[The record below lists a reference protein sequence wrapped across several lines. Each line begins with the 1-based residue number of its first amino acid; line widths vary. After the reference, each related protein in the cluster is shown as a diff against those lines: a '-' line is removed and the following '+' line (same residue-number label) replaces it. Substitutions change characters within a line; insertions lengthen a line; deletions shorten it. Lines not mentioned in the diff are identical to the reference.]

1 MIVEERKKPEEILKD
16 IKSQEEEK
24 KFGKLKIFFGYA
36 AGVGKTYSMLEAAHE
51 NKKKGVDVVAGYI
64 EPHARP
70 ETAALTRGI
79 ESIPTIC
86 VNHHGIKLNEFDID
100 AAIKRH
106 PELILIDELAH
117 SNAEGCRNK
126 KRYQDVEEMLK
137 AGINVYTTIN
147 VQHIESIHDMVS
159 SITGVSVKER
169 IPDSVFDMADQVEI
183 IDIEPQEL
191 LDRLNSGKIYKEN
204 QAKRAV
210 NNFFTVDNLTALR
223 EIALRRCADH
233 VNNESEL
240 KGKKKNTEEHIL
252 VCISSAPSN
261 ARIIRTAS
269 RMANAFKSRFT
280 ALYVES
286 PEDTYLSDENKVKL
300 KENMRLAEQLG
311 AKIEVVYGEDV
322 PFQIAEFARLFAV
335 TKVVIGRSS
344 AVRGRIFGRQTLV
357 ERLISYAPL
366 LDVYV
371 IPDASGKKSYWK
383 KKLYK
388 KSEYFVWESFI
399 MFAVLVIASIIGMIF
414 YKIGF
419 EEANIIMVYVLA
431 VLIISVITHNR
442 IFSFI
447 SSMLSVL
454 IFNFLFTIPIYTFHA
469 YGPGYPVT
477 FLIMFLS
484 ALITSSLAVKLKNH
498 ARQSTVIAY
507 RTKIL
512 LDTSQ
517 SLQQAN
523 SAEDIMEVT
532 AQQII
537 KLVKKDVITYIA
549 GEDKLEAPVVHYVNN
564 KVHANDYINENEKAV
579 AMWVMRNNKH
589 AGATTQTLS
598 NAKCLYLSVR
608 VNQKVYGVI
617 AIAIEKESL
626 ETFAKSI
633 LLSILGECALAL
645 ENESNAREK
654 ERVAVLAKNEQLR
667 SNLLRAIS
675 HDLRTPL
682 TSISGNASNFLA
694 NGDAMD
700 EETKRQLFTDIYDDS
715 MWLINLVE
723 NLLSV
728 TRLEDNSMHLNITS
742 ELVEDVIDEALNH
755 ISRKKVEHE
764 IVTEYKDEF
773 LLAKMDPRLIIQ
785 VIINLVDNAIKY
797 TPVNSKIKISVRK
810 RGKMAVFAISDNG
823 PGIKDEVKPKIFDM
837 FYSGNITVA
846 DSRRSLGLG
855 LYLCKIIIETHGGSI
870 IVRDNNPKG
879 TVFEFT
885 LPIGEVN
892 IHE

>member
-1 MIVEERKKPEEILKD
+1 MTDERKKPEEILKE
-16 IKSQEEEK
+16 ISNQEEDK
-24 KFGKLKIFFGYA
+24 KRGKLKIFFGYA

-51 NKKKGVDVVAGYI
+51 AKKKGIDVVAGYI

-70 ETAALTRGI
+70 ETAALTKDLEMLPVI
-79 ESIPTIC
+79 NVE
-86 VNHHGIKLNEFDID
+86 HHGITLKEFDVD
-100 AAIKRH
+100 GAIKRH
-106 PELILIDELAH
+106 PKLILIDELAH

-147 VQHIESIHDMVS
+147 VQHIESIHDVVS

-191 LDRLNSGKIYKEN
+191 LERLRMGKIYKES

-210 NNFFTVDNLTALR
+210 NHFFTVENLTALR
-223 EIALRRCADH
+223 EIALRRCADQ
-233 VNNESEL
+233 VNNISETNGSK
-240 KGKKKNTEEHIL
+240 KGTEEHIL
-252 VCISSAPSN
+252 VCLSSSPSN
-261 ARIIRTAS
+261 AKIIRTAS
-269 RMANAFKSRFT
+269 RMVKAFKANFT

-286 PEDTYLSDENKVKL
+286 LEDPYQTEENKKRL
-300 KENMRLAEQLG
+300 KENMRLAEQFG
-311 AKIEVVYGEDV
+311 AKIEVVYGEDI
-322 PFQIAEFARLFAV
+322 PFQIAEFARLSAV
-335 TKVVIGRSS
+335 TKVVIGRSA
-344 AVRGRIFGRQTLV
+344 AVKGKIFGRQTLV
-357 ERLISYAPL
+357 EKLISYAPL

-371 IPDASGKKSYWK
+371 IPDATGKKVYWK
-383 KKLYK
+383 KKLYR
-388 KSEYFVWESFI
+388 KSENLVLDTAI
-399 MFAVLVIASIIGMIF
+399 MFAVLIVASIIGTIF
-414 YKIGF
+414 FHTGF
-419 EEANIIMVYVLA
+419 EEANIIMIYVLA

-442 IFSFI
+442 IFSFL
-447 SSMLSVL
+447 SSLFSVL
-454 IFNFLFTIPIYTFHA
+454 IFNFLFTVPIYTLHA
-469 YGPGYPVT
+469 YGHGYPVT
-477 FLIMFLS
+477 FLIMFIS

-498 ARQSTVIAY
+498 AKQSAVVAY

-517 SLQQAN
+517 SLQQAE
-523 SAEDIMEVT
+523 SADDIMCVT
-532 AQQII
+532 ARQII
-537 KLVKKDVITYIA
+537 KLVKKDVITYIV
-549 GEDKLEAPVVHYVNN
+549 EDEKLEKPIVHYVDDI
-564 KVHANDYINENEKAV
+564 VHPNDYVNEHEKAV
-579 AMWVMRNNKH
+579 AYWVMKNNKH

-598 NAKCLYLSVR
+598 NAKSLYLAVR

-617 AIAIEKESL
+617 AIAIEKDSL
-626 ETFAKSI
+626 EAFEKSI
-633 LLSILGECALAL
+633 LLSILGECALAI
-645 ENESNAREK
+645 ENKKNAEEK

-700 EETKRQLFTDIYDDS
+700 KETKTQLFTDIYDDS

-728 TRLEDNSMHLNITS
+728 TRLEDNSMNLNITS
-742 ELVEDVIDEALNH
+742 ELVEDVVDESLRH
-755 ISRKKVEHE
+755 ISRKKTEHK
-764 IVTEYKDEF
+764 IITEYKDEF
-773 LLAKMDPRLIIQ
+773 LLAKMDPRLIVQ

-797 TPVNSKIKISVRK
+797 TPVNSKIIIDVRK
-810 RGKMAVFAISDNG
+810 RGKKAVISVKDDG
-823 PGIKDEVKPKIFDM
+823 PGIPDDVKPKIFDM
-837 FYSGNITVA
+837 FYSGNTTVA

-870 IVRDNNPKG
+870 IVKDNKPRG

-885 LPIGEVN
+885 LPAGEVN
-892 IHE
+892 ISE